1 MKKAIAMILLLAL
14 VGTVAGGSWW
24 AVEHYVIHNMTLYP
38 KDSQELSFL
47 GEEFGQSDYNALS
60 QKLPGCRILWDVPFQ
75 GRTVPSDTRELSLES
90 LSQEDVMQM
99 DYLPELERVYA
110 EGCVDYP
117 QLRAL
122 IEARPEC
129 TVTYLVRIDGADYDQ
144 DTDTVTVKHLTQED
158 LERMQWLPGLNTVKA
173 DGCQDYVQLRQLRL
187 EHPDWKVSYWV
198 NLGDSQLP
206 HNTKS
211 ADVENA
217 TEQELLEG
225 LPALLELTKLHL
237 VNTEAGPD
245 VLEGLRNTYPN
256 LNLSCEVELC
266 GNRYALDCK
275 EIQLEGV
282 ELESLERVCS
292 AAACLPELE
301 RLVLVDCTIGGLAIE
316 NEDLAKLREEV
327 RDRYKLVW
335 KVYCGKVPAMTDDTW
350 FMPIQKGEYY
360 FQHDHSYNLRYCE
373 DMVCIDLGHSRIVN
387 VDFAAF
393 MPHLKYLIITESAVQ
408 DISGISSCK
417 ELTYFEN
424 KFTIIRDLSPL
435 VGCTALED
443 VNLCAPE
450 YYADMTPIYQ
460 MTWLKNLFI
469 SKVSDRVI
477 HELQEAL
484 PDTRVDYYDLGGQ
497 SGMGWRNLQSY
508 YDMRDYLGMYYMN

>member
-1 MKKAIAMILLLAL
+1 MKKAIALLLLLLLFGAF
-14 VGTVAGGSWW
+14 AGGIWW
-24 AVEHYVIHNMTLYP
+24 SINHYVIHKWVLYP
-38 KDSQELSFL
+38 RDSQELSFL
-47 GEEFGQSDYNALS
+47 GEEFGQSDYGKLS
-60 QKLPGCRILWDVPFQ
+60 KKLPECRILWNVPFQ
-75 GRTVPSDTRELSLES
+75 GGTVPSDTRELSLES
-90 LSQEDVMQM
+90 LSQEDIAQ
-99 DYLPELERVYA
+99 LQFFPELERVYA

-117 QLRAL
+117 ELRAL

-129 TVTYLVRIDGADYDQ
+129 TVTYLVRIDGADYAQ
-144 DTDTVTVKHLTQED
+144 DADTVTVKHLTQED
-158 LERMQWLPGLNTVKA
+158 LERMQWLPSLNTVKA
-173 DGCQDYVQLRQLRL
+173 DECHDYAQLRQLRL

-198 NLGDSQLP
+198 NLGNSRLP

-266 GNRYALDCK
+266 GKRYDVDCK
-275 EIQLEGV
+275 EVYLEGV
-282 ELESLERVCS
+282 ELGSLEKVRTV
-292 AAACLPELE
+292 AACLPELE
-301 RLVLVDCTIGGLAIE
+301 RLVLVDCTIGGQAIE
-316 NEDLAKLREEV
+316 NEDLAKLRDEV
-327 RDRYKLVW
+327 RDQYKLVW

-373 DMVCIDLGHSRIVN
+373 DMICIDLGHSRIVN

-408 DISGISSCK
+408 DISGISNCK

-435 VGCTALED
+435 LGCTALED

-450 YYADMTPIYQ
+450 YYADMTPICQ
-460 MTWLKNLFI
+460 MTWLKNLFV
-469 SKVSDRVI
+469 SKLNNQVLL
-477 HELQEAL
+477 ELQEAL
-484 PDTRVDYYDLGGQ
+484 PDTRVDYHDRGAQ
-497 SGMGWRNLQSY
+497 TGMGWRNLPSY
-508 YDMRDYLGMYYMN
+508 YEMRDILGMEYMM